1 MQSQNNNKLKNCL
14 TIAGSDTS
22 GGAGIQ
28 ADLKVFHAI
37 NCFGLSA
44 ITCLTAQNTKEIK
57 SLYPVSPEFLAQ
69 QLDAIFE
76 DVPVHSVK
84 IGMVLNSEIIHVIEQ
99 KLIQYQ
105 PLHKFKLVL
114 DPVMVSS
121 SGKQLL
127 EPEALKHFIQK
138 LIPLAHVFTPNRP
151 EASILLNQSI
161 ITQNDVEESAKLLC
175 DLGAKSVVIKG
186 GHFENENENENENES
201 NDFLFYPESVTLKK
215 IWFRAPR
222 IVTKNS
228 HGTGCVFSS
237 AISAYLAQGL
247 HLILAVEKAKEF
259 VTNSLKN
266 GVNVLFG
273 QGNGPAFF

>member
-1 MQSQNNNKLKNCL
+1 MQRQNNNNQLRHCL
-14 TIAGSDTS
+14 TIAGSDTC

-28 ADLKVFHAI
+28 ADLKVFHAL
-37 NCFGLSA
+37 NCFGLST

-57 SLYPVSPEFLAQ
+57 SLYPVSPAFLAQ
-69 QLDAIFE
+69 QIDAIFE

-84 IGMVLNSEIIHVIEQ
+84 IGMVLSSEIIHVIEQ

-105 PLHKFKLVL
+105 PLHKFKLIL

-127 EPEALKHFIQK
+127 EPEALKYFIQK

-151 EASILLNQSI
+151 EASVLLNRSI
-161 ITQNDVEESAKLLC
+161 ITQNDVEESAELLC

-186 GHFENENENENENES
+186 GHFENENES

-215 IWFRAPR
+215 IWFHAPR
-222 IVTKNS
+222 IRTKNS
-228 HGTGCVFSS
+228 HGTGCLFSS

-247 HLILAVEKAKEF
+247 NLILAVEKAKEF

-266 GVNVLFG
+266 GVNILFG